1 MNVENKE
8 IISIK
13 GKVLYRN
20 EGDEFLII
28 LEDNTKYE
36 KTTNLAD
43 RDDYKNRLI
52 SSFSHELRTP
62 LNSSMGFL

>member
-1 MNVENKE
+1 M
-8 IISIK
+8 
-13 GKVLYRN
+13 LYRA
-20 EGDEFLII
+20 ESDEYLII
-28 LEDNTKYE
+28 IEDITKYE
-36 KTTNLAD
+36 HVTSLAD